1 MPYAHRAIIEE
12 HCSKLRELILLQP
25 GGWNDTRSLER
36 FEMLLAAAAARCSDH
51 NCRELIRTIGERAG
65 DLFSEQEHRRW
76 AQGQTSGADY
86 LRLQILRDLDTLAAH
101 LQGAAGR
108 KRRSSSLYR

>member
-25 GGWNDTRSLER
+25 GGWYDTRSLER
-36 FEMLLAAAAARCSDH
+36 FEGLLASAAARCSD
-51 NCRELIRTIGERAG
+51 NTCRDLIRTIGERAC
-65 DLFSEQEHRRW
+65 DLFSDHEHRRW

-108 KRRSSSLYR
+108 KKRGPSLYR